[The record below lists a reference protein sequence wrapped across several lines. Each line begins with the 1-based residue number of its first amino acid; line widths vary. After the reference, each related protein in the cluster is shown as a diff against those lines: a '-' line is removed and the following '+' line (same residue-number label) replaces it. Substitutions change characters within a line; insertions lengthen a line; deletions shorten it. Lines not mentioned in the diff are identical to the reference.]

1 MYKKGTRMNA
11 NELADELEK
20 QSSGN
25 SLISFS
31 QLDQAATMLRK
42 QQAEL
47 DSIIEKNK
55 PEIEKVNAYI
65 KALEDEIEALKEALQ
80 AVITISDRKHDAWD
94 KAKELLK

>member
-1 MYKKGTRMNA
+1 MNA